1 MNFKALLE
9 EYKSLIGLV
18 ILIGIVGMLSP
29 SFFTVANLLNVLRQT
44 SINGV
49 IAAGMTFVILTG
61 GIDLSVGSILGFSGA
76 VAASCLASGQSMLVT
91 IILTLVIGSGVGLI
105 NGIIISKGKLQ
116 PFIVTLATMT
126 ILRGAT
132 LVFTDGKP
140 ISLGSGTSSIAFS
153 KIGGG
158 TIFGIPTPVV
168 IMIFAFAICY
178 YILTQTKMG
187 RYTYALGGNEE
198 ATRLSGL
205 NADRIK
211 MFVYTISGL
220 LASVAAI
227 IITSRLFSAQPN
239 AGDGYELDAIAAVV
253 LGGTKLAGGKG
264 KITGTIIGALIIGV
278 LSNALNLLNVSS
290 LSNPFFVDLKEGAE
304 AKAKELGY
312 ELIVLDSQDDPA
324 KEVSNMEDLTTK
336 GVSLILLNP
345 VDSDAATASV
355 TIANGASIPVVTLD
369 RNANG
374 GEVVAHIASDNV
386 EGGKMAGEFVVE
398 KLNGEGSIVEL
409 EGIAGSSAARD
420 RGQGFSEG
428 IKGSNLNVVSKQT
441 ADFDRTKGLSV
452 MENILQGN
460 KDIKA
465 VFAQNDEMALGAQKA
480 LEDAGLNDVLV
491 VGFDATDDAVASV
504 EEGKMAATIAQQ
516 PDLIGSLGIE
526 AADKI
531 IKGESLEAFI
541 PVDLKLVTK
550 GN

>member
-1 MNFKALLE
+1 
-9 EYKSLIGLV
+9 
-18 ILIGIVGMLSP
+18 
-29 SFFTVANLLNVLRQT
+29 
-44 SINGV
+44 
-49 IAAGMTFVILTG
+49 
-61 GIDLSVGSILGFSGA
+61 
-76 VAASCLASGQSMLVT
+76 
-91 IILTLVIGSGVGLI
+91 
-105 NGIIISKGKLQ
+105 
-116 PFIVTLATMT
+116 
-126 ILRGAT
+126 
-132 LVFTDGKP
+132 
-140 ISLGSGTSSIAFS
+140 
-153 KIGGG
+153 
-158 TIFGIPTPVV
+158 
-168 IMIFAFAICY
+168 
-178 YILTQTKMG
+178 
-187 RYTYALGGNEE
+187 
-198 ATRLSGL
+198 
-205 NADRIK
+205 
-211 MFVYTISGL
+211 
-220 LASVAAI
+220 
-227 IITSRLFSAQPN
+227 
-239 AGDGYELDAIAAVV
+239 
-253 LGGTKLAGGKG
+253 
-264 KITGTIIGALIIGV
+264 
-278 LSNALNLLNVSS
+278 
-290 LSNPFFVDLKEGAE
+290 
-304 AKAKELGY
+304 
-312 ELIVLDSQDDPA
+312 
-324 KEVSNMEDLTTK
+324 MEDLTTK